1 MIRVLLVDDDPLVR
15 SGLRL
20 MLSGADDIEVVAEA
34 ADGGEVLA
42 LVDEHAPDLV
52 LMDIRMPG
60 VDGLEATRLLSARAR
75 ARDRAGERAGGRAV
89 APAVVMLTT
98 FKDDEQV
105 LGALRAGAAGFLLK
119 HTPPAEIVAAVR
131 RVKAGE
137 PVLSPAVTEQLIAR
151 VTQGG
156 DGDGNGTGPRRLETA
171 EARMRLDRLGERER
185 EVAVAVGQGRTN
197 AEIAA
202 ELYMSVATVKAHVS
216 HILTKL
222 EHTNRVQIALTVHYA
237 GLV

>member
-20 MLSGADDIEVVAEA
+20 MLSGADDIDVVAEA

-42 LVDEHAPDLV
+42 LVDKHAPDLV

-60 VDGLEATRLLSARAR
+60 VDGLEATRLLRAR
-75 ARDRAGERAGGRAV
+75 AA

-156 DGDGNGTGPRRLETA
+156 DGTVPRRPDTI
-171 EARMRLDRLGERER
+171 EARIRLDRLGDRER
-185 EVAVAVGQGRTN
+185 EVAVAVGQGKTN

>member
-20 MLSGADDIEVVAEA
+20 MLSGADDIEVVGEA
-34 ADGGEVLA
+34 ADGGEVVA
-42 LVDEHAPDLV
+42 LVEEHTPDLV

-60 VDGLEATRLLSARAR
+60 VDGLKATELLRAR
-75 ARDRAGERAGGRAV
+75 PG

-151 VTQGG
+151 VTQGT
-156 DGDGNGTGPRRLETA
+156 GTAPRRPETA
-171 EARMRLDRLGERER
+171 EARVRLDRLGDRER

-202 ELYMSVATVKAHVS
+202 ELYMSLATVKAHVS